1 MEGSLE
7 QSKFEDDCRD
17 MFGISSYILFTIDKL
32 IVHLAKQVCPLPP
45 CSNLSGE
52 ITHDS
57 SLLLQL
63 QILITDD
70 SCAKLL
76 ALYAYEGSRP
86 RGSLEVIYH
95 SNVLELLPEDDRC
108 FRFEFSQ
115 VLLWSGLV
123 SCALH

>member
-32 IVHLAKQVCPLPP
+32 IVQLAK
-45 CSNLSGE
+45 
-52 ITHDS
+52 
-57 SLLLQL
+57 QL

-115 VLLWSGLV
+115 VLSSNLDPSPASYSGTGGWLINLDCRRRV
-123 SCALH
+123 TLPFSC